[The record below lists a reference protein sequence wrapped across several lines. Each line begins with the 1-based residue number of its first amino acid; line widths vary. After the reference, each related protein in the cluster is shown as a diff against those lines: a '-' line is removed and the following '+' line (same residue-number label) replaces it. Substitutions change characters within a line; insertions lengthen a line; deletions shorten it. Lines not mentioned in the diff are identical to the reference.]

1 MSRNG
6 QIWADGV
13 QFIQTLTWISTATTT
28 STTNS
33 GAYPYTLYVYIYVYV
48 HESIDSTAKNK
59 QQHTTACTKPRQMQQ
74 VRVPGLDLTIDIHP
88 VLQAPSR
95 KLQLWAQSLT
105 EPWAESWR
113 DPPPPGPGPPHPAP
127 ALTPSLAQISGD
139 PAWLTQGTLP
149 PPPPPYT
156 LLCLATDATAQF
168 KILHDFL
175 E

>member
-1 MSRNG
+1 MNFNSNNNINNQFGCLPLHSIRLRSRINR
-6 QIWADGV
+6 
-13 QFIQTLTWISTATTT
+13 L
-28 STTNS
+28 NS
-33 GAYPYTLYVYIYVYV
+33 
-48 HESIDSTAKNK
+48 KNK

-127 ALTPSLAQISGD
+127 ALTPGLAQISGD

-149 PPPPPYT
+149 PPPPPYLT
-156 LLCLATDATAQF
+156 LSRHWRHSTVQNTARFFGIKTKLQG
-168 KILHDFL
+168 HSQ
-175 E
+175 

>member
-28 STTNS
+28 STTNL

-59 QQHTTACTKPRQMQQ
+59 QQHTTACTKPRQMQRSQ
-74 VRVPGLDLTIDIHP
+74 SPWIGFDNWHSSCFTGSVQEIAILSTVSD
-88 VLQAPSR
+88 
-95 KLQLWAQSLT
+95 WAL
-105 EPWAESWR
+105 SWR

-127 ALTPSLAQISGD
+127 ALTPGVTDTGHSPSS
-139 PAWLTQGTLP
+139 PATLP
-149 PPPPPYT
+149 YSVSPLT
-156 LLCLATDATAQF
+156 SQF
-168 KILHDFL
+168 FGIKTKLQGHSQ
-175 E
+175 